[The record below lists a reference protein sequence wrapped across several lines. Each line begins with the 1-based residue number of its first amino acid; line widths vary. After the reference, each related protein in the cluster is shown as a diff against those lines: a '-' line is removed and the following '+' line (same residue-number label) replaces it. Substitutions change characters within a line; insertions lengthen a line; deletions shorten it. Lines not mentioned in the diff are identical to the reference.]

1 MVSWISWS
9 CAKHHFSLEQ
19 HLSLTFRKLFQLH
32 FTGSSKFFFLC
43 LQKYMYRRKF
53 YFIKAQNYNIKSK
66 IYNTTICCSKVL
78 IYEWWIEHC
87 WIVNSWA
94 DWWSC
99 DIFSQDLLQL
109 SMVDFVASA
118 IIQQESSIQIWFNQT
133 WQKIRNRCSHSQI
146 YHHHW

>member
-32 FTGSSKFFFLC
+32 FTGSSKFLFC
-43 LQKYMYRRKF
+43 LHKYMGENFISSKLKTTDILRVKYTIQQYVVVKF
-53 YFIKAQNYNIKSK
+53 W
-66 IYNTTICCSKVL
+66 
-78 IYEWWIEHC
+78 YEWWIEDC